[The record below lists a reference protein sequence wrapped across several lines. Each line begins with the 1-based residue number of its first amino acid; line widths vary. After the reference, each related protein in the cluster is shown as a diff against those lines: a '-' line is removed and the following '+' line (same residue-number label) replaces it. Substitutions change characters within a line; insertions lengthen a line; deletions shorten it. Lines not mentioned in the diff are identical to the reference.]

1 MIVTD
6 DNVDT
11 VTPLDG
17 DGSGVTG
24 LAEQFDRTHDNEP
37 FDPSTGNVSAEEFET
52 QGRTTVATR
61 RGYAFASNDKGIPVV
76 THAGL
81 LVTKEQAE
89 ALVEESDGLVHIKQT
104 EED

>member
-24 LAEQFDRTHDNEP
+24 LDEQFRTSHVNEP
-37 FDPSTGNVSAEEFET
+37 FDPSTGNIPAAEFET

-61 RGYAFASNDKGIPVV
+61 RGYAFASNDKAIPVV
-76 THAGL
+76 THTGL
-81 LVTKEQAE
+81 AVTKEQAE
-89 ALVEESDGLVHIKQT
+89 ALVEESAGLVHIKQD